1 MDLFIRSIARA
12 GGVEVPADV
21 RIFDSPRRSEP
32 GEALSRG
39 LSGAIG
45 ILGNRLRRAGLAVR
59 GRPLPEKAGAAL
71 LAG

>member
-21 RIFDSPRRSEP
+21 RIFDSPRRREQ
-32 GEALSRG
+32 GGTLSRG
-39 LSGAIG
+39 LSGAFG
-45 ILGNRLRRAGLAVR
+45 ILGNRLRRAGLAAR
-59 GRPLPEKAGAAL
+59 GRPLPDKAGAAL